1 MGLEGIYQVSSILS
15 YFEDGPR
22 MISKAEQIEKI
33 NSSDADPR
41 TKQQQ
46 LLTVNGRLKISDDH
60 KIYPL
65 VPIPEGVP
73 ETAIKEAVEA
83 GKIILE
89 ADNYCYMGGNVYD
102 WKEENG
108 AFLYDTKQERKVGD
122 TVVSSWDDLK
132 FDGTHISFANGLT
145 IYEKLS

>member
-1 MGLEGIYQVSSILS
+1 MSIEGIYQVSSVLA

-22 MISKAEQIEKI
+22 MISKSEQIEKI
-33 NSSDADPR
+33 NSSASDAR

-46 LLTVNGRLKISDDH
+46 LMTVNGRLKISEDH

-73 ETAIKEAVEA
+73 EAAIREAVDA
-83 GKIILE
+83 GKIVLE
-89 ADNYCYMGGNVYD
+89 ADGYCFMGGNVYD

-108 AFLYDTKQERKVGD
+108 CFLYDTKEVRKSGD
-122 TVVSSWDDLK
+122 ELLSPWDDLK
-132 FDGTHISFANGLT
+132 FDGTHISFASGMMV
-145 IYEKLS
+145 YEKLQ